1 MMPTSQAEVLLEE
14 AFTYPHHASFFC
26 PVLTRSRLMG
36 LLESGSPLVFRR
48 EGFIAWLSSGGHFV
62 LYLARTAELLALH
75 IPEAVAALAPM
86 AIREGAE
93 IGSAYATSR
102 PAYEAFLT
110 AGFKLEDG
118 LKRMRHDAPTPQPN
132 DPRVRVYEESDLL
145 PLAMVGKRAFP
156 EQEWTLLLWENP
168 FRNAH
173 TTFVAVADDKPV
185 GFLIASPMQRFSLIT
200 GLGVDPDYQGRGLG
214 KALIRRALT
223 HAFETGMP
231 GVEVHANDRM
241 QAIGA
246 YLSCGFRVLHPA
258 WALERWWAPVKA
270 GVDSSVA
277 AP

>member
-1 MMPTSQAEVLLEE
+1 MMQASQAEVLLEE

-48 EGFIAWLSSGGHFV
+48 EGFIAWLSGGGHFV
-62 LYLARTAELLALH
+62 LYLARTPELLASY
-75 IPEAVAALAPM
+75 IPEAVEILAPL

-93 IGSAYATSR
+93 IGSAYATTR
-102 PAYEAFLT
+102 AALEAFQT
-110 AGFKLEDG
+110 AGFKIEDG
-118 LKRMRHDAPTPQPN
+118 LKRMRHDDPTPQPI
-132 DPRVRVYEESDLL
+132 DPRVRLYQESDLQA
-145 PLAMVGKRAFP
+145 LAQVGKRAFP
-156 EQEWTLLLWENP
+156 EQDWTLALWENP

-173 TTFVAVADDKPV
+173 TTYVAVVDDLPV

-200 GLGVDPDYQGRGLG
+200 GLGVDPDFQGRGLG

-223 HAFETGMP
+223 NAFESGLP

-241 QAIGA
+241 QAIGS

-258 WALERWWAPVKA
+258 WALERWWAPVNA
-270 GVDSSVA
+270 TTDSGVA
-277 AP
+277 AT